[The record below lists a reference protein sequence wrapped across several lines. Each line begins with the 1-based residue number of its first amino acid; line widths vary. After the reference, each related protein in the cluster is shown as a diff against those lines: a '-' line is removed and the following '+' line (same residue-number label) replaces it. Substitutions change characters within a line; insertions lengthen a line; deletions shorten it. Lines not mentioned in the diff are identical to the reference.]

1 MSNFEMAATTAKTSS
16 VAAMATAATA
26 ATMTSVIPIMVMN
39 MPISLVVQTI
49 TANLL
54 TVGIPLSHNP
64 LLHLVAL
71 ASGVIVTSNNT
82 TIIIIKRNRAIK
94 VDPTSKA
101 TLDKRNI

>member
-1 MSNFEMAATTAKTSS
+1 MAVTTAKTSS
-16 VAAMATAATA
+16 VAAMATVATA

-54 TVGIPLSHNP
+54 TIGIPLSHNP
-64 LLHLVAL
+64 LLHLVTL

-82 TIIIIKRNRAIK
+82 TIIIIIIKRNRAIK